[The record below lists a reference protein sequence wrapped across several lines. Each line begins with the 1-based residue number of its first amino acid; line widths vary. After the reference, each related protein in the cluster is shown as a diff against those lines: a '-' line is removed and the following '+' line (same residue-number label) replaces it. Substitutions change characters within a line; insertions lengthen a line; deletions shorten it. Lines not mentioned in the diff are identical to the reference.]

1 MYKYDPKD
9 FPDDIAE
16 IMRKVYSLYEDK
28 KNPDS
33 SVLLAFAVDDL
44 YYELKNFRTFKLKP
58 TYEVIKMQNYFR
70 SLIYD

>member
-1 MYKYDPKD
+1 MYKYNPDD
-9 FPDDIAE
+9 FPEDVAE
-16 IMRKVYSLYEDK
+16 IMRKVYKLYEDK
-28 KNPDS
+28 KNPNS

-58 TYEVIKMQNYFR
+58 AEEVIAMQNYFR